1 MELND
6 FFVHIEMQIAGLTMK
21 KRYTYLTLF
30 FLMGEILNENFENEV
45 TFGSFNWRS
54 EGKKIGKVIRFLYLV
69 AVNSQKYNG

>member
-1 MELND
+1 MIFSSIL
-6 FFVHIEMQIAGLTMK
+6 QIAALTMK
-21 KRYTYLTLF
+21 KRYTF

-54 EGKKIGKVIRFLYLV
+54 QEKKIGKVIRFLYLV